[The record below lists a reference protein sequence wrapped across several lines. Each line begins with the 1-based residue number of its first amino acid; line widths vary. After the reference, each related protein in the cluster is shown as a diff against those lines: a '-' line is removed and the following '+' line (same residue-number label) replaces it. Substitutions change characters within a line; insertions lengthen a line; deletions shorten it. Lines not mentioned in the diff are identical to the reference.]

1 MITSTVCKIKYL
13 DQDQK
18 TRLQTLMEGVVKKE
32 EHRFFDH
39 FPFESFIGFDDRGY
53 TGTWKGIETYR
64 VISYVD
70 MVALIEKTQ
79 SIQPVSVD
87 KETTKELMKEL
98 QARRNTHLDDISK
111 LEVDIKAY
119 QAVLD
124 APEPKIGRVM
134 SVYDLY
140 VGIKCFS
147 PSCTGAVSRVK
158 CDGDSWDC
166 AAIKMGYLFYDKD
179 SCDQYMEY
187 LILEQ
192 ELRSAQIADGGK
204 GIYAIVINSSAKID
218 VRVDY
223 WANRV
228 CFKTKE
234 GRDNFFNT
242 HRTSQLELLVRGV

>member
-1 MITSTVCKIKYL
+1 
-13 DQDQK
+13 
-18 TRLQTLMEGVVKKE
+18 MEGVVEKE
-32 EHRFFDH
+32 IRFFDY

-53 TGTWKGIETYR
+53 TGTWKGRETYK
-64 VISYVD
+64 VISYVG
-70 MVALIEKTQ
+70 MIALIEKNQ
-79 SIQPVSVD
+79 SVQPVPVD

-111 LEVDIKAY
+111 LEADIKAY

-124 APEPKIGRVM
+124 APEPRFGRVM
-134 SVYDLY
+134 SVYGLY

-166 AAIKMGYLFYDKD
+166 AAIEMGYLFYDKD

-192 ELRSAQIADGGK
+192 ELRSAQIADGGVPLIK
-204 GIYAIVINSSAKID
+204 GNTRYGITIDSQGLVKYVDVLGRFNKVTFNSLTA
-218 VRVDY
+218 R
-223 WANRV
+223 A
-228 CFKTKE
+228 
-234 GRDNFFNT
+234 NFFLS
-242 HRTSQLELLVRGV
+242 HSSEQLKLLIRGV